1 MSYSYNTTSSA
12 DNNAAQ
18 TACYTL
24 TGLAI
29 TLSAM
34 AFWDKGFVPALLMTA
49 AFGAVSFLLAG
60 SVIRLAEAIAKRHRI
75 TAALVIVMASIRPD
89 RRSGGFRLVV
99 QQVWDLATARC
110 RFGKYLRVAVNGRA
124 PDVHRLVREFP
135 PQRVQSEQGELLRG
149 LPVRLAVRRDQAT
162 AELQLGDEA
171 KFFPSDAALA
181 SWMAQAD
188 AGQAQIVYETA

>member
-1 MSYSYNTTSSA
+1 VSDLRVINTEKGKLGIFRLDDKSGAMEATA
-12 DNNAAQ
+12 DE
-18 TACYTL
+18 
-24 TGLAI
+24 
-29 TLSAM
+29 
-34 AFWDKGFVPALLMTA
+34 ALLNA
-49 AFGAVSFLLAG
+49 NRNLLKDD
-60 SVIRLAEAIAKRHRI
+60 E
-75 TAALVIVMASIRPD
+75 LVIVMASIRPD